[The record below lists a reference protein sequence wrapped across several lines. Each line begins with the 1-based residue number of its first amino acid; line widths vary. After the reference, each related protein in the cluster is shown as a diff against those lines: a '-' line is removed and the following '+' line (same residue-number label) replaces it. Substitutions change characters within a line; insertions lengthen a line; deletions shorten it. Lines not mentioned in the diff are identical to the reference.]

1 MVPAR
6 AFATQET
13 GMTQPTIG
21 YHASQ
26 EQFAPE
32 ELLVR
37 VEGVAVVLAG
47 LFVPGPHI
55 VLDDG
60 DIGSISVLTGWSDQM

>member
-1 MVPAR
+1 MSGCREWGSRARNLEVLPLVPAR

-21 YHASQ
+21 YH
-26 EQFAPE
+26 
-32 ELLVR
+32 
-37 VEGVAVVLAG
+37 G